1 MFFKKKIEKQNNN
14 QLIKIAALMIHAG
27 KIDENF
33 SKQEEMIIKQA
44 LLKMGANTENI
55 KEIIEQSKIIEENA
69 NQILDFTK
77 EVKAMDDEKK
87 IEIIETLWRIIY
99 SNKDADVYETNLMRR
114 LAGLMY
120 IDNKIMGSIQEKIK
134 KALLKMGAN
143 TENIQ
148 EIIEKS
154 KVIEENANQIL
165 DFTKEVKVMDE
176 EKKIEI
182 IETLWRIIYSNKPK
196 KIFKKTDK
204 QVEKGN
210 PFGVLKNL
218 NFN

>member
-1 MFFKKKIEKQNNN
+1 MFFKKKINKQSNI

-33 SKQEEMIIKQA
+33 SQQEEMIIK
-44 LLKMGANTENI
+44 E
-55 KEIIEQSKIIEENA
+55 
-69 NQILDFTK
+69 
-77 EVKAMDDEKK
+77 
-87 IEIIETLWRIIY
+87 
-99 SNKDADVYETNLMRR
+99 
-114 LAGLMY
+114 
-120 IDNKIMGSIQEKIK
+120 
-134 KALLKMGAN
+134 ALLKMGAN

-182 IETLWRIIYSNKPK
+182 IETLWRIIYSNKDADIYETNLMRRLAGLMYIDNKIMGSIQEKIK
-196 KIFKKTDK
+196 KEI
-204 QVEKGN
+204 
-210 PFGVLKNL
+210 L
-218 NFN
+218 